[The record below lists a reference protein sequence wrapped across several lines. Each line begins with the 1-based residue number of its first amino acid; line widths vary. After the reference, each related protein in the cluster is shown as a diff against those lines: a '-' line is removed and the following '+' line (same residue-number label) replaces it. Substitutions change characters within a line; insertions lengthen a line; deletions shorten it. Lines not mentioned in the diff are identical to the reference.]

1 MSLWNP
7 VMLTGTMNFEAGNTP
22 GRPQCPE
29 TLHARNGILKKFA
42 VLVGLALLALLID
55 GMLTYDIFDARPET
69 LKLWLVLA
77 LIVILGLIVVVADT
91 SKNNDQN
98 NSR

>member
-1 MSLWNP
+1 
-7 VMLTGTMNFEAGNTP
+7 MNIEAGTIP
-22 GRPQCPE
+22 GRPQYPE
-29 TLHARNGILKKFA
+29 TPHARNGTLKKFA
-42 VLVGLALLALLID
+42 VLVGLALLALIID
-55 GMLTYDIFDARPET
+55 GMLTYDIFDTRPET
-69 LKLWLVLA
+69 LKMWLVLA